1 MLDSL
6 LSKVDTNE
14 NETPKRETWGSNI
27 EYYLGSIGFAV
38 GFGSLWRFPYV
49 VYANGGGVFLI
60 PYTIF
65 VVVLAFPLFYL
76 ESALGQMYQKSSP
89 GCFEKAGKKYRG
101 VGIAQIITS
110 FSLGAFYNVL
120 MAYSL
125 IFLWESFTWELP
137 WTKESSVDGKPT
149 VGDASYFYDEVLQ
162 NTSSISE
169 LGGFNNSVLV
179 ASIVSFI
186 IVYLCVAK
194 GVKTSGKVVY
204 VSTPLPYI
212 LMFILLIRGLFLEGA
227 MDGISYLFAVDWSK
241 LWEFEVWYRAANQ
254 VLFQYG
260 IALASLHTLAS
271 YKERHQS
278 ILHPSLFV
286 PIVTALTGILCGL
299 TVFAYMG
306 HMAAVSNVHISQLPL
321 QGPDLVFV
329 AYPAALSLMPAPTF
343 WAILFFVMLY
353 FLGIDTEFCFLETVG
368 GFIEDEKIKIFGR
381 LFKIE
386 VMRVFMTLAF
396 FVVGVFLYTKAGFYF
411 LTLYDDYIT
420 VVPMTLTATLECLIF
435 GWLVGFDD
443 LKNLIKRHA
452 GEDVPQYVVVCVKY
466 VALPVLVVILIG
478 SFYKMML
485 VNLFNYPWWAAIFAA
500 CLTGIPIYAIWYY
513 YKNGNKTAAACG
525 SIYNES
531 EKTLIELE
539 EISISKH
546 T

>member
-1 MLDSL
+1 
-6 LSKVDTNE
+6 
-14 NETPKRETWGSNI
+14 
-27 EYYLGSIGFAV
+27 
-38 GFGSLWRFPYV
+38 
-49 VYANGGGVFLI
+49 
-60 PYTIF
+60 
-65 VVVLAFPLFYL
+65 VVLAFPLFYL
-76 ESALGQMYQKSSP
+76 ESSLGQVYQQSSP
-89 GCFEKAGKKYRG
+89 GCFQKAGKKYRG
-101 VGIAQIITS
+101 VGVAQVITS
-110 FSLGAFYNVL
+110 FCLGAFYNVL

-137 WTKESSVDGKPT
+137 WAKESSTPGKPSM
-149 VGDASYFYDEVLQ
+149 GDSSYFYDQVLQ
-162 NTSSISE
+162 NTDSISN

-194 GVKTSGKVVY
+194 GIKTSGKVVY
-204 VSTPLPYI
+204 ISTPLPYI

-227 MDGISYLFAVDWSK
+227 FDGISYLFAVDWSK

-260 IALASLHTLAS
+260 IALASLHALAS
-271 YKERHQS
+271 YKEKSQS
-278 ILHPSLFV
+278 ILNPSLFV
-286 PIVTALTGILCGL
+286 PIVTGLTGILCGL

-306 HMAAVSNVHISQLPL
+306 HMAFVANVHISQLPL

-329 AYPAALSLMPAPTF
+329 AYPAALSLMPAPTV

-368 GFIEDEKIKIFGR
+368 GFIEDEKIKIFGKE
-381 LFKIE
+381 LKIE
-386 VMRVFMTLAF
+386 VTRVLMTIAF

-420 VVPMTLTATLECLIF
+420 VVPMTLTVTLECLIF

-443 LKNLIKRHA
+443 LKRRIKQDV
-452 GEDVPQYVVVCVKY
+452 GEDMPRYVIVCVKY
-466 VALPVLVVILIG
+466 VALPILVIILIG

-500 CLTGIPIYAIWYY
+500 TLTGIPMFVIWSNYVK
-513 YKNGNKTAAACG
+513 YKDVPASD

-531 EKTLIELE
+531 EKTLLEYELDDFHVKKSDR
-539 EISISKH
+539 ILV
-546 T
+546 